1 MNSLSAKMQTYME
14 IKTFIE
20 DCIRFILESGKL
32 KKTKSGIVSYLE
44 ISSTDPETLNYFSFI
59 HQIKL

>member
-1 MNSLSAKMQTYME
+1 ME
-14 IKTFIE
+14 IKTLIE